1 MVVSRQSRGRGETQ
15 HIASFSTENTAT
27 SCVAVPLRARVAPAD
42 PELPFFGS
50 DREKREYNIGSTY
63 PYAGHLHRCGIRI
76 YLPSAYAMT
85 IHMLCICIY

>member
-42 PELPFFGS
+42 PEQPETGS
-50 DREKREYNIGSTY
+50 ARRETRKGYDN
-63 PYAGHLHRCGIRI
+63 
-76 YLPSAYAMT
+76 
-85 IHMLCICIY
+85 

>member
-42 PELPFFGS
+42 PELT
-50 DREKREYNIGSTY
+50 EIGS
-63 PYAGHLHRCGIRI
+63 AEKERRIIAAESRKEADCCDLGII
-76 YLPSAYAMT
+76 AWSANFTAD
-85 IHMLCICIY
+85 

>member
-50 DREKREYNIGSTY
+50 EREK
-63 PYAGHLHRCGIRI
+63 
-76 YLPSAYAMT
+76 
-85 IHMLCICIY
+85 